1 MENNNIIKDLEQ
13 EVKQDKILA
22 FLLKNKYIIIF
33 ISIFILLLGITYSIV
48 LNYNTTKAKK
58 NLVKFIKE

>member
-1 MENNNIIKDLEQ
+1 LENNNIIKDLEQ